1 MKLAACAGRRDAAG
15 DGALGLEFL
24 VKRKK
29 LGILNRKVGPVAE
42 LRPSYQIHVLPD
54 TSTLSPWTTWRG
66 KSRGGVVYSNLR
78 PVRRAEQTKLSGSSF
93 NRPIVSTTVHMALIN
108 ARSVV
113 NKTFILNDF
122 YITHGLDFL
131 FITETWLNDS
141 DTSPFAEQDV
151 TI

>member
-1 MKLAACAGRRDAAG
+1 M
-15 DGALGLEFL
+15 
-24 VKRKK
+24 
-29 LGILNRKVGPVAE
+29 
-42 LRPSYQIHVLPD
+42 
-54 TSTLSPWTTWRG
+54 
-66 KSRGGVVYSNLR
+66 YSNLR

-141 DTSPFAEQDV
+141 DTSPFAEQDG